1 MGYDILVISRYNPNK
16 RGGLEQVVRTQ
27 LFFFLRN
34 NLKVGCLYRD
44 SSIQK
49 IQLKNVDQFVIL
61 DRISKFSGALA
72 DIIYSIP
79 MYLKASTIPS
89 RIILDN
95 FDFTCLLK
103 FFNLFHKRE
112 SIIMKVHHGTP
123 NYLDSYT
130 GPKGILGRI
139 YKLSLTLI
147 NIFSSKV
154 IDLNVAVSQKVKE
167 ELVKHYHFLPNKI
180 VVIQNAVDTNRFRP
194 RSKILARKRFGFSLS
209 SKIIL
214 FVGGDLYRKN
224 FFKALEYFMILKKHI
239 PNLFFVVVTS
249 ERYKKKLESL
259 KIGGLIVFSNI
270 PDNEI
275 PYLYNAADVLLLP
288 SRYEALPLTLLE
300 SLSSSC
306 PAVVSSNS
314 AEKKFNGKGYLIAYN
329 KEEFIKYCMRL
340 LTEETY
346 YKIMQRRARELVEKY
361 YDIRRQEKK
370 YLRILKNINYF
381 M

>member
-27 LFFFLRN
+27 LFFFLRGD
-34 NLKVGCLYRD
+34 LKLGCLYRD

-49 IQLKNVDQFVIL
+49 IQLKNVDQFVIP

-103 FFNLFHKRE
+103 FFNIFNKRK
-112 SIIMKVHHGTP
+112 STTIKVHHGTP

-130 GPKGILGRI
+130 GLKGLVGRI
-139 YKLSLTLI
+139 YKLFLRRIYL
-147 NIFSSKV
+147 FSSKV
-154 IDLNVAVSQKVKE
+154 VDLNIAVSHKVKE
-167 ELVKHYHFLPNKI
+167 ELVKQYHFSPNKI
-180 VVIQNAVDTNRFRP
+180 IVIRNAVDTNRFKP
-194 RSKILARKRFGFSLS
+194 RNKILARKRFGFPLS

-224 FFKALEYFMILKKHI
+224 FFTALEYFMILKKHI

-259 KIGGLIVFSNI
+259 KVEGLIILSNI
-270 PDNEI
+270 SDNEM
-275 PYLYNAADVLLLP
+275 PYLYNAADILLFT
-288 SRYEALPLTLLE
+288 SKYEAAPLTLLE
-300 SLSSSC
+300 SLSSGC
-306 PAVVSSNS
+306 PAVVSPNS
-314 AEKKFNGKGYLIAYN
+314 AEKRFNGKGYLIAYN
-329 KEEFIKYCMRL
+329 KEEFIKYCMKL
-340 LTEETY
+340 LTDETY
-346 YKIMQRRARELVEKY
+346 FETMQRRARELVEKY

-370 YLRILKNINYF
+370 YLRIVNHF